1 MSAADPDRVGPAD
14 GHGYER
20 TIWAIAALLTIACL
34 LYVMQQQL
42 GPLRHQVL
50 QDDELFFGAC
60 ASRAQVDGWASVAGC
75 HDNKAPLIYLL
86 HAALQG
92 VSHPFDA
99 PVLKATSIA
108 MLALLAALVGCV
120 AARLAPR
127 QPRMAAIAAVAMLLC
142 ALAPSP
148 SLLAV
153 KTEFLGMLFVMLS
166 LVVLSGGA
174 RPASPGRALAAGVAM
189 GLALMSKQSF
199 ALLLPALAWGLWR
212 GSAPLPPAA
221 RGLRLLMAAC
231 GVVLPALALGLMFAA
246 QGRLDEFLSTTFLYP
261 AIYGNPEPASLGKRL
276 FWKTV
281 TAGEFLMLTPIHVLL
296 VTAALLAVRAQ
307 PRPAVLQTVLLQLC
321 LLALGILLASP
332 ALFKYHAIPFWVLS
346 APLAG
351 GLLATAA
358 SASATRQL
366 ACATLLAATLLA
378 FAQTTVHNNG
388 KQRTGVAVESLDPAR
403 GRFLYVLGME
413 PGYYARGFIPAS
425 SVQFPWALAGTPETW
440 AYRHPRPESSVQRW
454 LAAQQQRNL
463 QQLYADFARTPPAYI
478 VVIDLYARSAASK
491 RTTDVPGFDDYLA
504 RHCERIGPAADTRGN
519 PGHLFACATGG

>member
-281 TAGEFLMLTPIHVLL
+281 TAGGVLPFTPPPRLPGPPAFP
-296 VTAALLAVRAQ
+296 AARPPPRPREPPARLPPPRLLAPGDPPRG
-307 PRPAVLQTVLLQLC
+307 PRPC
-321 LLALGILLASP
+321 PSP
-332 ALFKYHAIPFWVLS
+332 TLPCWV
-346 APLAG
+346 
-351 GLLATAA
+351 
-358 SASATRQL
+358 
-366 ACATLLAATLLA
+366 
-378 FAQTTVHNNG
+378 
-388 KQRTGVAVESLDPAR
+388 
-403 GRFLYVLGME
+403 
-413 PGYYARGFIPAS
+413 
-425 SVQFPWALAGTPETW
+425 
-440 AYRHPRPESSVQRW
+440 
-454 LAAQQQRNL
+454 
-463 QQLYADFARTPPAYI
+463 
-478 VVIDLYARSAASK
+478 
-491 RTTDVPGFDDYLA
+491 
-504 RHCERIGPAADTRGN
+504 
-519 PGHLFACATGG
+519 